1 MPSWKNAGP
10 ISPKSDA
17 VSDALTRA
25 RDLFLQGVAHFEA
38 QRLDEA
44 AADFEAALAL
54 APGRPSVLL
63 NLGLTRLHQ
72 GRCEEALAPLRA
84 ATAADPSQPGAWVV
98 LARCLGQLGQPD
110 EALTALQH
118 ALALDD
124 SAAEAWSLRG
134 NLLREQRRLGE
145 AAHCFERALALGA
158 EPELHRYYLAA
169 VSGQPAPDGRVPRH
183 YVEGLFDD
191 YAEDF
196 QRHLVEGLRYR
207 GPQHLLQLLQ
217 DHGAQHFGA
226 VLDLG
231 CGTGLCGALLR
242 PLSGHIAG
250 VDLSSVMVEH
260 ARASGHYDSLLHGDV
275 TEALQGEAARLD
287 LVIAADVFI
296 YVGRLEAV
304 FDGVARALRPA
315 GWFAFTV
322 ERAPDTIDVQL
333 LPSLR
338 HAHAE
343 PYLRRLAAEHGL
355 SVRVLREAPIRE
367 DQGRPVPGWYVVM
380 QRH

>member
-1 MPSWKNAGP
+1 M
-10 ISPKSDA
+10 
-17 VSDALTRA
+17 SDALTRA
-25 RDLFLQGVAHFEA
+25 RDRFLLGVAHFEA
-38 QRLDEA
+38 GRLDEA

-54 APGRPSVLL
+54 APGRPSLLL

-72 GRCEEALAPLRA
+72 GRWDDAVVHLQA
-84 ATAADPSQPGAWVV
+84 ATAADPAQAGAWVV
-98 LARCLGQLGQPD
+98 LARCLGQLGRPD
-110 EALTALQH
+110 EALA
-118 ALALDD
+118 ALDRALTLD
-124 SAAEAWSLRG
+124 DTIAEAWSLRG

-145 AAHCFERALALGA
+145 AARSFERALALGA

-169 VSGQPAPDGRVPRH
+169 VSGQPAPGGNVPRD
-183 YVEGLFDD
+183 YVEALFDD
-191 YAEDF
+191 YADDF
-196 QRHLVEGLRYR
+196 QHHLVEGLRYQ
-207 GPQHLLQLLQ
+207 GPQRLLQLLQ
-217 DHGAQHFGA
+217 EHGARRFDA
-226 VLDLG
+226 ALDLG

-242 PLSGHIAG
+242 PLSGHVAG

-260 ARASGHYDSLLHGDV
+260 ARTSGHYDSLQHGDV
-275 TEALQGEAARLD
+275 TEALQGEPARLD

-304 FDGVARALRPA
+304 FAGVAHALRA
-315 GWFAFTV
+315 GGWFAFTV
-322 ERAPDTIDVQL
+322 ERAPDDAEVQL

-355 SVRVLREAPIRE
+355 DVCMLREAPIRE

>member
-1 MPSWKNAGP
+1 MPSWKSASP
-10 ISPKSDA
+10 TFPKSDT
-17 VSDALTRA
+17 VSDALARA

-38 QRLDEA
+38 HRLDEA
-44 AADFEAALAL
+44 AADFEAALVL
-54 APGRPSVLL
+54 APGRPSVLT
-63 NLGLTRLHQ
+63 NLGLTRFHQ
-72 GRCEEALAPLRA
+72 ARFDEAVTHLSAS
-84 ATAADPSQPGAWVV
+84 TAADPEQPAAWVV
-98 LARCLGQLGQPD
+98 LARCLAQLGRPY
-110 EALTALQH
+110 EALPALER

-124 SAAEAWSLRG
+124 GIAEAWSLRG
-134 NLLREQRRLGE
+134 SLLREVRRLDE
-145 AAHCFERALALGA
+145 AARCFERALALGA
-158 EPELHRYYLAA
+158 DPELHRYYLAA
-169 VSGQPAPDGRVPRH
+169 VSGQPAPEGAVPRA
-183 YVEGLFDD
+183 YVETLFDD

-196 QRHLVEGLRYR
+196 QRHLVEGLRYQ
-207 GPQHLLQLLQ
+207 GPQRLLQALQ
-217 DHGAQHFGA
+217 EQGADRFEA

-231 CGTGLCGALLR
+231 CGTGLCGELLR
-242 PLSGHIAG
+242 PLSGRIEG
-250 VDLSSVMVEH
+250 VDLSANMLER
-260 ARASGHYDSLLHGDV
+260 ARANGHYDALHHADV
-275 TEALQGEAARLD
+275 AEALQGDAARLD

-304 FDGVARALRPA
+304 FSGAARALRTG

-322 ERAPDTIDVQL
+322 ERAPDDMDVQL

-355 SVRVLREAPIRE
+355 AVCMLREAPIRE